1 LQPTHQTCF
10 VVVCSTRCCSVPLT
24 LLLLKLLAHS
34 LPVDVYARSSAPS
47 RREARAST
55 GARHRRL
62 RRRVWAPRVAWRCF
76 GPATSRRSPHL
87 RCLSIARNFQA
98 QLASSRPISTWQQ
111 STWGRTELLCR
122 SSARNFFPVTQHYF
136 IHPGSSS
143 SIPRAE
149 NGANHAEDFVVGRGV
164 GLLIILQPLSAR
176 C

>member
-1 LQPTHQTCF
+1 
-10 VVVCSTRCCSVPLT
+10 VCSTRCCSVTAHAAAAQAAGPL
-24 LLLLKLLAHS
+24 
-34 LPVDVYARSSAPS
+34 PPR
-47 RREARAST
+47 
-55 GARHRRL
+55 RRL
-62 RRRVWAPRVAWRCF
+62 RTVLGAIPSRSTCFDGSSTSSPPPPCLGSSRGLALLWACN
-76 GPATSRRSPHL
+76 SRRSPHL